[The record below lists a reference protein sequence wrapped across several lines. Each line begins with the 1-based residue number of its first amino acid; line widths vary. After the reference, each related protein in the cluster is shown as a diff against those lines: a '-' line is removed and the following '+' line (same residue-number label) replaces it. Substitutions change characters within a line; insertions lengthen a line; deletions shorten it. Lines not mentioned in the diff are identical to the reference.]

1 MTNTFLNIIIGLCG
15 LALAALPYL
24 NKLSSINLF
33 RRVKYKWVLETVR
46 TTRFKVS
53 VTFLAGLLGIWATI
67 EKDKLADRERANDI
81 AQDKKNQAQRKV
93 QHERDLK
100 QLSEDN
106 LKNFGSG
113 LAKYYLKYDSVSKEI
128 KSVVRDSSKTKIVEA
143 NRPELT
149 IGDLKVHVDT
159 NEFISGIIYTAT
171 QSAIHK
177 FDGKLY
183 IMVRDRK
190 DSLWY
195 VDLPYNDLFMDL
207 ALGTTYLRN
216 QRFIVDDP
224 KEVSK
229 IYYLTL
235 GTYNDGKGNTYH
247 CKLLA
252 AYLVDESQV
261 IGVSK
266 KEYAWVMDTFF
277 KNGIKVN

>member
-229 IYYLTL
+229 IYY
-235 GTYNDGKGNTYH
+235 
-247 CKLLA
+247 
-252 AYLVDESQV
+252 
-261 IGVSK
+261 
-266 KEYAWVMDTFF
+266 
-277 KNGIKVN
+277 